1 MSNFSEKLTTRVFL
15 AEIPNNVNVVPLYPI
30 ERYEEILNTSNEC
43 LRREKY
49 FTWHLLEHA
58 LSKSRGIRIGD
69 VKFKKSENGRWTAKG
84 FDFSLSHSNGV
95 AAVVISDTSCG
106 IDIEKVCAPKSE
118 SFSKRI
124 LTDFE
129 YAEFSEL
136 AKESREEYL
145 IEKWTRKEALF
156 KARRLSTFI
165 PGETVEQSGE
175 FVKTEKLIISGKK
188 YFCSV
193 ALMSECEKVDFV
205 VLGAEKIKF

>member
-43 LRREKY
+43 AKREKY
-49 FTWHLLEHA
+49 FVWHLLERA
-58 LSKSRGIRIGD
+58 LLESRGIRIND
-69 VKFKKSENGRWTAKG
+69 VEFKKDQNGRWTAKG
-84 FDFSLSHSNGV
+84 FDFSLSHSKGV

-106 IDIEKVCAPKSE
+106 IDIERVCAPKSE

-124 LTDFE
+124 LADFE
-129 YAEFSEL
+129 YAEFSSL

-145 IEKWTRKEALF
+145 IKKWTQKEALF
-156 KARRLSTFI
+156 KARNLAAFI
-165 PGETVEQSGE
+165 PAETVARSGE
-175 FVKTEKLIISGKK
+175 FVKTEKLIINGKQ

-193 ALMSECEKVDFV
+193 ALISGCEKIDFV